1 MKFMVSWQVHPDKR
15 HETFQGFSEMSPD
28 DEDFGGVKL
37 LGRWHDVVSLTG
49 VAICETDDPAGL
61 GRWLLNWNSVIDIE
75 AVPVLDDAEA
85 RAVGKAHF
93 SS

>member
-15 HETFQGFSEMSPD
+15 HETFKAFCDMSSG

-37 LGRWHDVVSLTG
+37 LGRWHDVVNFTG
-49 VAICETDDPAGL
+49 VAICVADDPSAL
-61 GRWLLNWNSVIDIE
+61 GRWLLNWNDVIDIE
-75 AVPVLDDAEA
+75 AVPVLDDEEA

-93 SS
+93 S